1 MKIKEFKLIYL
12 IVRENNKVI
21 YEGMAESAPEDVIS
35 RDISKIRL
43 ENGKAI
49 IDCWHNCSFLVK

>member
-49 IDCWHNCSFLVK
+49 IDC